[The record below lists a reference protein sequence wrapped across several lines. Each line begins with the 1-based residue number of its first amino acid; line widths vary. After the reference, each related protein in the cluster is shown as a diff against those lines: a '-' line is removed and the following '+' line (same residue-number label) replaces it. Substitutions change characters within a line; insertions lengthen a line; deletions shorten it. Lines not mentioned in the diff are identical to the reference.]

1 MKNVRVTDARMP
13 PFCWQDKAI
22 LRLIHESFK
31 KSEIATAL
39 AIYATLTMFASNKQ
53 SDEFHLKRQTLCE
66 FVGRST
72 NVVDDYLGRL
82 ADLGVIRKEPVAY
95 DNMYR
100 CMNFQL
106 LPLPTGEVS
115 LPTGTHPPAHNEA
128 SPDPQG
134 NTSPPTGNRVRR
146 ISNSEE
152 SPSDSNA
159 GPEAPQGED
168 PVGSEKAP
176 PLVERGGGAAG
187 GRGPGSGG
195 GAGDLHSNEAFRSEA
210 GGSGL
215 ILPGEEDDDRRRTR
229 KGGKAKRTKGAFDLD
244 RPAKEW
250 RPREAV
256 AYFQQR
262 FKQKWNDV
270 FMVEAGAKEGG
281 QLKGLLAKLDID
293 GFGRGLM
300 VEVIDHIFDHWDK
313 GLPERLH
320 WDKDH
325 PNLSLICAP
334 RWFETLAREVQ
345 NGVPKSRRKGKDTGP
360 RHDEFNEDREK
371 DQPSVGWGEK

>member
-1 MKNVRVTDARMP
+1 VKNVRVTDARMP
-13 PFCWQDKAI
+13 PFCWQDKAV
-22 LRLIHESFK
+22 LRLIQVSFK

-39 AIYATLTMFASNKQ
+39 AVYTALTMFASNKQ
-53 SDEFHLKRQTLCE
+53 SDKFNLKRQTLCE

-82 ADLGVIRKEPVAY
+82 ADLGVIHKEPVAY

-106 LPLPTGEVS
+106 LPLPTGAVS

-159 GPEAPQGED
+159 GPEAPQRED
-168 PVGSEKAP
+168 PVGSKKAP

-187 GRGPGSGG
+187 GRGPEAD
-195 GAGDLHSNEAFRSEA
+195 GAGDLHSGRLRSES

-215 ILPGEEDDDRRRTR
+215 ILPGEEDDDRQRAR
-229 KGGKAKRTKGAFDLD
+229 KNGKAKGRKGAFDLD
-244 RPAKEW
+244 RPANEW

-262 FKQKWNDV
+262 FKQKWDGV

-281 QLKGLLAKLDID
+281 QLKGLLAKLDND

-300 VEVIDHIFDHWDK
+300 VDVIDHIFDHWDK
-313 GLPERLH
+313 GLPERLR

-345 NGVPKSRRKGKDTGP
+345 NGVPKPKRGKGKDKGP
-360 RHDEFNEDREK
+360 RHDEYNEDREK
-371 DQPSVGWGEK
+371 QQPSVGWGDE